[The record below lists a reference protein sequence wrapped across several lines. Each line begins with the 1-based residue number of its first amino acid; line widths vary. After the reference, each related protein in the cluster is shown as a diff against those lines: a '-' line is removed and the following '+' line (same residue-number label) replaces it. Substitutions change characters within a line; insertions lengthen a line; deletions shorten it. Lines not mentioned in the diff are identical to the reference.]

1 MNQLVTGVLNESKVF
16 VLSTMVVR
24 GTGKVV
30 GVDDLLLILWV
41 RLLAGTDATVG
52 VLLGMVV
59 AVSVVDVTKDDVV
72 VCSAV

>member
-1 MNQLVTGVLNESKVF
+1 MNQLVTEVLNESKVF

-24 GTGKVV
+24 ATGKVV
-30 GVDDLLLILWV
+30 GVGDLLLILWV
-41 RLLAGTDATVG
+41 RLLVGTDASVG

-59 AVSVVDVTKDDVV
+59 AVSVVDVTMDAVV